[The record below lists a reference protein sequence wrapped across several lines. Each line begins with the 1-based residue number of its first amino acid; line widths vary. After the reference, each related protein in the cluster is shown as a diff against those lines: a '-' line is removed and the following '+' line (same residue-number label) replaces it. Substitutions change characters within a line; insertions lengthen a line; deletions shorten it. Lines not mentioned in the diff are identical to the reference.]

1 MSEEEFSRHKEA
13 LAAQRL
19 EKPKQLSGQTSLY
32 WGEITAQQY
41 HFDRANEEVAYLRT
55 ITKDEIL
62 TYYKVKYNNCSIGFS
77 TFTIYKFFTPT
88 CPCLLSP

>member
-19 EKPKQLSGQTSLY
+19 EKPKQLGGQTTIY
-32 WGEITAQQY
+32 WSEITAQQY
-41 HFDRANEEVAYLRT
+41 HFDRADIEVAYLRT

-62 TYYKVKYNNCSIGFS
+62 AFYKVNKNYNIGNHM
-77 TFTIYKFFTPT
+77 FTIY
-88 CPCLLSP
+88 L